1 MALNPLKRLI
11 NPVVNYL
18 GSKKEEKVFSQP
30 PILIGGCGR
39 SGTTLLLSILGAH
52 PHIFALEKEATTFAN
67 WSAIQ
72 TEAGTPEYQPE
83 RLDRF
88 YRQLLFSRI
97 SDSVTR
103 WCEKTPRNVLHFD
116 KILAYFDQQVKLIH
130 IIRDGRDVMLSKHPT
145 EPDKYWVSPERWVRD
160 VQAGLEFDEH
170 PQVLTIKYENLVLS
184 YQQTVRK
191 ICEFLGEEYTVELQE
206 WSQNTNVQDSKAW
219 SAGVKRLHTQSVGK
233 WKRSENKA
241 RVEEIMNYPEVVEL
255 LAELNYLEEEERSK

>member
-1 MALNPLKRLI
+1 MALNPFKRLV
-11 NPVVNYL
+11 NPVINYL
-18 GSKKEEKVFSQP
+18 GAKKEEKVFSQP

-67 WSAIQ
+67 WKEVNTGA
-72 TEAGTPEYQPE
+72 EPLEYQPE

-97 SDSVTR
+97 NDSVTR
-103 WCEKTPRNVLHFD
+103 WCEKTPRNVLYFD
-116 KILAYFDQQVKLIH
+116 KILDYFAGQVKLIH
-130 IIRDGRDVMLSKHPT
+130 IIRDGRDVMLSQHPT

-160 VQAGLEFDEH
+160 VKTGFEFREH
-170 PQVLTIKYENLVLS
+170 PQVLTVKYEDLVLA
-184 YQQTVRK
+184 YQQTVTEM
-191 ICEFLGEEYTVELQE
+191 CEFIGEEYTVELQE

-233 WKRSENKA
+233 WKRAENEA
-241 RVEEIMNYPEVVEL
+241 RVKEVMEHPEVVDL
-255 LAELNYLEEEERSK
+255 LAELDYLEEEEQRE